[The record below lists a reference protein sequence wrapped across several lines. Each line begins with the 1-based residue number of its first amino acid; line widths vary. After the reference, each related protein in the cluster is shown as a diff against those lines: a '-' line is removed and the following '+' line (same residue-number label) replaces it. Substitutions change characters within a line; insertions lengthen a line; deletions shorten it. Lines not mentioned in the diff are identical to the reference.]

1 MNTEFRSILEE
12 LKKPFP
18 PDAHQERELKGGG
31 RWFYLGWQTIRDRL
45 SEVCPDWQIQY
56 DEPKYLDKYCIVK
69 GRLTICGVAREA
81 WGNAEIELLSGSG
94 KDMARGTPIE
104 RAIADCFKNCCEA
117 FLLGAYLD
125 EQTQDKREFTL
136 RYLHGKGD
144 GRAKKFATENGW
156 IGTDQQIANG
166 STARTT
172 PKPPPKPFGGTTNG
186 NTPKIITAAQRTRFY
201 TIAKNNGWTDGAAKK
216 LLSEHNFT
224 SSTEITI
231 AKYDELCKLLQD
243 KSKAALYNSQA
254 APIHSAPEQN
264 EWS

>member
-1 MNTEFRSILEE
+1 MTIDLERFKE
-12 LKKPFP
+12 IQPKLKAWFP
-18 PDAHQERELKGGG
+18 PEDHDERELPGTKAI
-31 RWFYLGWQTIRDRL
+31 WYFVKWQKIRDRL
-45 SEVCPDWQIQY
+45 DEVCPDWEVEYSDPIVI
-56 DEPKYLDKYCIVK
+56 EEEICIRCK
-69 GRLTICGVAREA
+69 ITICGVSREA
-81 WGNAEIELLSGSG
+81 PGYAPLKLISNAG
-94 KDMARGTPIE
+94 KNMARGSAGE
-104 RAIADCFKNCCEA
+104 RATADAFKNSCELHGIA
-117 FLLGAYLD
+117 RYLD
-125 EQTQDKREFTL
+125 EQADKDTKENFV
-136 RYLHGKGD
+136 RYMQKGGN
-144 GRAKKFATENGW
+144 GRAATHYRNN
-156 IGTDQQIANG
+156 QQIANG
-166 STARTT
+166 STPRTT
-172 PKPPPKPFGGTTNG
+172 PKPPPKPFGGTING